1 MSGSPKDEALV
12 RFRLGTD
19 TREDRDLLRA
29 WRIEY
34 VSRPGGAIRMVPKVE
49 EEDRPVPQPETM
61 NRRAPKVWKP

>member
-1 MSGSPKDEALV
+1 MNRSPKEEALV

-34 VSRPGGAIRMVPKVE
+34 VTRPGGKIRMVPKLE
-49 EEDRPVPQPETM
+49 EEGPFDPQPETM